1 MKPEIHPNYTE
12 AVVTCA
18 CGNSFK
24 VGSTKDEIFTE
35 SCSACHPFYTGTKK
49 IMDTAGRVER
59 FTKLMEKTRTKK
71 SAKAEKKVSSP
82 KKTRVSKKKKAV

>member
-1 MKPEIHPNYTE
+1 MKSEIHPNYTE
-12 AVVTCA
+12 AVITCA

-59 FTKLMEKTRTKK
+59 FTKIMEKAKTKK
-71 SAKAEKKVSSP
+71 SAKAEKKASAP
-82 KKTRVSKKKKAV
+82 KKTRLSKETKLG